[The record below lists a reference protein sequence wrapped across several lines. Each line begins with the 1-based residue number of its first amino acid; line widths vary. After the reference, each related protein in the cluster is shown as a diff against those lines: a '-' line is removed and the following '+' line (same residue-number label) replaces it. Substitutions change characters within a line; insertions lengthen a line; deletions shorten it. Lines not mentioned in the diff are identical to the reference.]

1 LSTDLVPAEGT
12 ATIGLLAA
20 LEEVGGV
27 ANDTGLY
34 LPPDLPFDQYVAI
47 GGLLAFAGRMI
58 NFYIADWLAHG
69 EHVYGHKFSQAAEVL
84 GKAPQTLLN
93 IQAVGRMVPP
103 SRRRPKTV
111 DFWHH
116 YEIRSLPPNDQR
128 RLLKRAET
136 EHLTKSELRRIVREE
151 KNGAEPQYQD
161 VSTGV
166 CATCGQTLP

>member
-1 LSTDLVPAEGT
+1 MTELVPSNGT

-34 LPPDLPFDQYVAI
+34 LPLDLPFDQYVAI
-47 GGLLAFAGRMI
+47 GGLLAFADRMI
-58 NFYIADWLAHG
+58 NWYIADWLAHG
-69 EHVYGHKFSQAAEVL
+69 EHVYGNKFHQAAEVL
-84 GKAPQTLLN
+84 GKAPQTLMN
-93 IQAVGRMVPP
+93 IQAAGRMVPP
-103 SRRRPKTV
+103 SRRRTKTV

-136 EHLTKSELRRIVREE
+136 ESLTKSELRRIVREE
-151 KNGAEPQYQD
+151 RDGPEDRFQD
-161 VSTGV
+161 VSQDI
-166 CATCGQTLP
+166 CEACGRPMP